1 MPAQPFGAATAF
13 YRAIFGMH
21 APEDPLTSATHVF
34 PQRPLPLLP
43 APLPP
48 LQVGIPNPTT
58 HLTPHRPATLCP
70 QRMRNTV
77 ELRKTKVDE
86 KLKRIRNI
94 GSGENNESQDPAG
107 GPDGAQ
113 LVDVRPLSLLLL
125 FLPLQSAIPKP
136 ARPCPL
142 WVVAGVVCARLEG
155 LGIGSVWKADK
166 CREGLGECVHMR
178 INVSAHLF
186 VFFAFMSVCSR
197 VCRLRA
203 TRNATQLYLA
213 SCPRVQNPET
223 CPRPADRPPSRDHP
237 APL

>member
-1 MPAQPFGAATAF
+1 
-13 YRAIFGMH
+13 MH

-34 PQRPLPLLP
+34 PRRPLPLLP

-48 LQVGIPNPTT
+48 LQVGILNPTT

-125 FLPLQSAIPKP
+125 FLPLQSAIPKT
-136 ARPCPL
+136 RQTMS
-142 WVVAGVVCARLEG
+142 VVGGGRSCVREAGG
-155 LGIGSVWKADK
+155 FGN
-166 CREGLGECVHMR
+166 GECVR
-178 INVSAHLF
+178 AATINWREDSDVESG
-186 VFFAFMSVCSR
+186 
-197 VCRLRA
+197 
-203 TRNATQLYLA
+203 
-213 SCPRVQNPET
+213 
-223 CPRPADRPPSRDHP
+223 
-237 APL
+237 